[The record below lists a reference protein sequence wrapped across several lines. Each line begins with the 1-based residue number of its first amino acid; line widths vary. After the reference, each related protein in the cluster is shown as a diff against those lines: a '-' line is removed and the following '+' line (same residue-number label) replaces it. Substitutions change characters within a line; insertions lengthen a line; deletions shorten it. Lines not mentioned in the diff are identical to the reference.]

1 MDCLFCK
8 IANKEIPADIIY
20 NNEDFAVFKD
30 INPKAPVHLLLVPK
44 RHIESINHL
53 GEGDK
58 ELMGDL
64 FLLAKKMA
72 KEQDID
78 AGYRLTINVGR
89 QGGQVIDHLHLH
101 LMGKFS

>member
-8 IANKEIPADIIY
+8 IVNKEIPADIIY
-20 NNEDFAVFKD
+20 NNENFAVFKD

-72 KEQDID
+72 KEQDIG

-89 QGGQVIDHLHLH
+89 QGGQIIDHLHLH